1 MKMGKKFILI
11 WVIAMF
17 FITLTCSVAYL
28 VTQQS
33 LRLGANAVPAQLAK
47 DTSIKLQEGQSPDAS
62 VPKNK
67 VDASESGD
75 GFVMIFDKNKNLV
88 ATSGMMNTQEPKYPK
103 GVLDNVSNKGEDR
116 VTWQTQ
122 DGHRFA
128 TVGIKS
134 NQYYIV
140 GASSLLETENLIA
153 HISKLVMYIWLAC
166 LVGSVIAMLVI
177 FTFIKKS
184 LTPKLS

>member
-1 MKMGKKFILI
+1 MMKKFILI
-11 WVIAMF
+11 WVISMF

-47 DTSIKLQEGQSPDAS
+47 DTAIQLQEGQSPEAS

-67 VDASESGD
+67 VDASQSGD

-88 ATSGMMNTQEPKYPK
+88 ATSGMMKTQEPTYPK
-103 GVLDNVSNKGEDR
+103 GVLDYVSKKDEDR

-122 DGHRFA
+122 DGLRFA
-128 TVGIKS
+128 TVAIKS

-140 GASSLLETENLIA
+140 GASSLFETENLID

-166 LVGSVIAMLVI
+166 FIGTVIVMLAI
-177 FTFIKKS
+177 FAFMKKYLS
-184 LTPKLS
+184 PKFS